1 MPFFTFRNFLN
12 TLCLLIL
19 CTYVVKGQIQGR
31 VINDKQLPIANATV
45 SIKDHNL
52 GTSTDEFGYFTLPD
66 PGPDYGDLVVSAVG
80 YQPHRTTLS
89 DSSDLQSLQ
98 IILAEDNLNLN
109 EIVVSASRYGMERK
123 KAPVIVNVLSP
134 KLFTA
139 TQSVAMSE
147 TLNYQP
153 GVRVEN
159 NCQNCGF
166 TQVRMNG
173 MEGAYSQVLINS
185 RAVFS
190 ALNSVYGLDQIP

>member
-98 IILAEDNLNLN
+98 IILAEDNLKRLKVGRITKGNFMGL
-109 EIVVSASRYGMERK
+109 IPDSADDK
-123 KAPVIVNVLSP
+123 FPVIRARVRKCEIS
-134 KLFTA
+134 KL
-139 TQSVAMSE
+139 V
-147 TLNYQP
+147 
-153 GVRVEN
+153 G
-159 NCQNCGF
+159 G
-166 TQVRMNG
+166 
-173 MEGAYSQVLINS
+173 GAELVI
-185 RAVFS
+185 
-190 ALNSVYGLDQIP
+190 LD